1 VHNLLIHRAV
11 VGAVSTANTGEAG
24 ARQRGVAHSPQRRMN
39 PEKTMELRS
48 ELMPPVLDKHLI
60 ARLIVL
66 ADELDGGYPEQTE
79 IQLAAFNQLAGTQ
92 FEFLDFQG
100 IQGRHDHET
109 WVRKVLAKPY
119 ERRLGDVT
127 KAELVELARRV
138 MAAEGSEHALDFWL
152 NMLVINIP
160 SEQVSGLIFCPEVYL
175 AGNDAFQKL
184 TPELVIEIAMSDK
197 DSVSTWK

>member
-1 VHNLLIHRAV
+1 
-11 VGAVSTANTGEAG
+11 
-24 ARQRGVAHSPQRRMN
+24 
-39 PEKTMELRS
+39 MELRS

-60 ARLIVL
+60 ARLTVL

-79 IQLAAFNQLAGTQ
+79 TQLTAFNQLAGTQ

-100 IQGRHDHET
+100 IQEKHDYET

-119 ERRLGDVT
+119 ERRLDDVT

-152 NMLVINIP
+152 SMLLINLP

-184 TPELVIEIAMSDK
+184 TPELVIEIAMGDM

>member
-1 VHNLLIHRAV
+1 
-11 VGAVSTANTGEAG
+11 
-24 ARQRGVAHSPQRRMN
+24 
-39 PEKTMELRS
+39 MELRR

-60 ARLIVL
+60 ARLTVL

-100 IQGRHDHET
+100 IQGKHDYET

-138 MAAEGSEHALDFWL
+138 MSAEGTEHALDFWL
-152 NMLVINIP
+152 NMLVFNLP

-184 TPELVIEIAMSDK
+184 TPELVIEIAMRDLG
-197 DSVSTWK
+197 SVQHLE